1 MHNAGHFSGIMHL
14 KRFRFEH
21 APENVSGAERDEI
34 HPAGVAPIHWLR
46 ALPNGGTDALM
57 LFLQVTATTQGQ
69 TANNHARRGS
79 P

>member
-14 KRFRFEH
+14 KHFRFEH

-46 ALPNGGTDALM
+46 ALSNGGTDALIA
-57 LFLQVTATTQGQ
+57 VPASDGND
-69 TANNHARRGS
+69 AGS
-79 P
+79 DGK